1 MRCKVV
7 KTLAR
12 GECGHPPRAE
22 CWEFTAAAP
31 GLPHCKALCKKLMPC
46 GHLCPRTC
54 HAKDDLN
61 HAAAMH
67 DCRVAVEHR
76 HPSCGHV
83 ESIDCRHVN
92 AATTA
97 PPICGADCDQV
108 LPAPC
113 GHPCVMRCGDV
124 CAASADGG
132 ACRTCAEIKEEM
144 RVARVVARA
153 ADAREAVERARE
165 LAVAVAEVERGNVRL
180 DPGDSEFERI
190 VEQIARTTQ
199 PGHGVT
205 IRAKA
210 IYKLENAARDREH
223 FEAVGNMLDPST
235 HATQLF
241 HGTATKN
248 VERILAEGFRV
259 SRNRASAG
267 PASHAKNMLGA
278 AVYLCPD
285 ASKAASKEYLG
296 GATGVLLLCD
306 VLLGSV
312 KEVVAADEELDSPE
326 RRRHERYDSVM
337 MRRTTAG
344 RKTGVLYDE
353 YAVYDKRLVLPRFA
367 IEVEVSGGA
376 PARPF
381 RVPPR
386 IEDGAEFF
394 DITFADVERL
404 GLDAPTPEAHHFYK
418 AQALCTQLTA
428 RIGGGLKLAKVTY
441 CRNPALEKLFADA
454 ERTLAAR
461 RLPTAVRY
469 FFHGTAEENI
479 KKIQLG
485 GFKMPGVNIGHATD
499 AGFWGK
505 GIYLGV
511 SSDVSMGYAKGA
523 KMLLVATLGGRES
536 DRRGTGRASD
546 GATGLSLEEVSADAR
561 AVREGRFQSYD
572 ARNGEFIVASP
583 VQTLPCYVVH
593 WQ

>member
-1 MRCKVV
+1 
-7 KTLAR
+7 
-12 GECGHPPRAE
+12 
-22 CWEFTAAAP
+22 
-31 GLPHCKALCKKLMPC
+31 
-46 GHLCPRTC
+46 
-54 HAKDDLN
+54 
-61 HAAAMH
+61 
-67 DCRVAVEHR
+67 
-76 HPSCGHV
+76 
-83 ESIDCRHVN
+83 
-92 AATTA
+92 
-97 PPICGADCDQV
+97 
-108 LPAPC
+108 
-113 GHPCVMRCGDV
+113 MRCGDV

-144 RVARVVARA
+144 RVARVAARA

-210 IYKLENAARDREH
+210 IYKLENAARERKH

-248 VERILAEGFRV
+248 VGRILAEGFRV
-259 SRNRASAG
+259 ARNRASAG

-326 RRRHERYDSVM
+326 RQRHERYDSVV

-353 YAVYDKRLVLPRFA
+353 YAVYDQRLVLPRYA
-367 IEVEVSGGA
+367 IEVEISAGA
-376 PARPF
+376 PVGPF
-381 RVPPR
+381 RMLPR

-404 GLDAPTPEAHHFYK
+404 GLDAPTPEAHHFFK
-418 AQALCTQLTA
+418 AQALCTQLSA
-428 RIGGGLKLAKVTY
+428 QAGSDFAGKKLARLTF
-441 CRNPALEKLFADA
+441 CRNPRLEELFDHAA
-454 ERTLAAR
+454 RTLEAR
-461 RLPTAVRY
+461 GLPFEASFV
-469 FFHGTAEENI
+469 FHGTPEA
-479 KKIQLG
+479 KIPLIQGG
-485 GFKMPGVNIGHATD
+485 GFKLPGVEVGIANGTSF
-499 AGFWGK
+499 GN
-505 GIYLGV
+505 GIYLGLTPEL
-511 SSDVSMGYAKGA
+511 SQGYARGSQSL
-523 KMLLVATLGGRES
+523 LLVKVLRGRNKRQPLGLDDCRSLGKGP
-536 DRRGTGRASD
+536 DFPVVA
-546 GATGLSLEEVSADAR
+546 GAY
-561 AVREGRFQSYD
+561 QSFEPG
-572 ARNGEFIVASP
+572 NNMLIVASS
-583 VQTLPCYVVH
+583 VMTLPCYVVH
-593 WQ
+593 WA